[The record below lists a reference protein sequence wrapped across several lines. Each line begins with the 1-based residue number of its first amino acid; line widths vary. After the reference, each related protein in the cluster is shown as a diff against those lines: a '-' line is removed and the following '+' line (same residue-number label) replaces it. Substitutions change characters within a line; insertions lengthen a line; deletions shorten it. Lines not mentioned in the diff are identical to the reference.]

1 MNVPMINLL
10 PWRQLRQIRQ
20 NAQFRRAFLLVAVG
34 ALVLAS
40 MIYAYQKY
48 RLDHQ
53 QAINDGIR
61 QRMAAL
67 DDDIARIATFENEQ
81 QELINKA
88 NSINNLRSNRMMM
101 VQFFEQL
108 ADLSDGLVYFTHIN
122 HAGETLTMTGVSKNS
137 TTVSQFAQR
146 LGADM
151 SDTPMMSDV
160 LVTSLQQSSEGPWV
174 SFVMTARLNLMSD
187 AHKIKN
193 HDTDNH
199 AATLG
204 EDLSSGAMNMENNP

>member
-34 ALVLAS
+34 ALVLVS

-61 QRMAAL
+61 QRMAVL

-101 VQFFEQL
+101 VQF
-108 ADLSDGLVYFTHIN
+108 
-122 HAGETLTMTGVSKNS
+122 
-137 TTVSQFAQR
+137 
-146 LGADM
+146 
-151 SDTPMMSDV
+151 
-160 LVTSLQQSSEGPWV
+160 
-174 SFVMTARLNLMSD
+174 LNNWQ
-187 AHKIKN
+187 I
-193 HDTDNH
+193 
-199 AATLG
+199 
-204 EDLSSGAMNMENNP
+204 